1 MLAARPRRGRGPAA
15 PVEHAED
22 LTAQNLWAEVSRRLQ
37 ESLNDSTYR
46 TWFGE
51 VDGDELSDATFALAV
66 PNDFTRDWI
75 EGHFVHLIAA
85 SAREATG
92 ADLSI
97 SLVVRDHRVGAG

>member
-22 LTAQNLWAEVSRRLQ
+22 LTAQTLWAEVSRRLQ

-51 VDGDELSDATFALAV
+51 VEGDDLQDGSFALAV

-75 EGHFVHLIAA
+75 EGHVVHLIAA
-85 SAREATG
+85 RARDATG
-92 ADLSI
+92 SELAI
-97 SLVVRDHRVGAG
+97 ELVVRDAATA